1 MGNIYQTYGIVE
13 KDVIIPANI
22 MFKLLNL
29 PFLNLKI
36 FLIKIHKIIV
46 SIKIVKTKEDKNL

>member
-13 KDVIIPANI
+13 KDAIIPANI

-29 PFLNLKI
+29 SSLNLKI

-46 SIKIVKTKEDKNL
+46 SIKIVKTKANKNL